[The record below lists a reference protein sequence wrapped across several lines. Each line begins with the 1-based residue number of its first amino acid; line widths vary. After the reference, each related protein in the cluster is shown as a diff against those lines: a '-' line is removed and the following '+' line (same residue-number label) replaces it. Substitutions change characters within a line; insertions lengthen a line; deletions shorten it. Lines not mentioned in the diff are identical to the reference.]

1 MRSRQRGVLL
11 WGLEA
16 NMFCTLT
23 LRECQAIRDTLTISR
38 QLINASISNFKD
50 EEFAEW
56 ATDKRVNQVIDIRNK
71 LQEVID
77 DVRELQFSLEEEK
90 A

>member
-1 MRSRQRGVLL
+1 
-11 WGLEA
+11 
-16 NMFCTLT
+16 MFCTLT